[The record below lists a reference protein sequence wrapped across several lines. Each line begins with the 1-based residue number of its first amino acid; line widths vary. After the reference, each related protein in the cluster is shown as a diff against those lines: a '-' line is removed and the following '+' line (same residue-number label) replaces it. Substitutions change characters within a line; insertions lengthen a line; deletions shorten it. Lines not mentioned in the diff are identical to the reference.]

1 MLRHSG
7 HFSEPDL
14 LTYLE
19 SNLRMSGNHQPTE
32 PIPDENAPDAP
43 PDAEQHPIDVTIGNI
58 DNAVNQLRAHAATL
72 NNNATSKC
80 LNDCLN
86 ALVAVQAFTR
96 EVRKLF
102 GDIL

>member
-32 PIPDENAPDAP
+32 PVPDENAPDAP
-43 PDAEQHPIDVTIGNI
+43 APDEQHPIDVTIGNI
-58 DNAVNQLRAHAATL
+58 DKAVNELRAHASTL
-72 NNNATSKC
+72 NNNATSRC
-80 LNDCLN
+80 VTDSLN
-86 ALVAVQAFTR
+86 ALVALQAFTR